1 MLLLCLKPSESFLHH
16 SECQLLKVLPCN
28 AQVIYSDV
36 PYCSPPAAHLTDL
49 LYHTPLCS
57 FPSRHPGLFL
67 APLTDQLHISHRISA
82 LVTHLENV
90 SPRKDFLV
98 CFLIS
103 FKPFFFFFHLYHH
116 FSAISLAILSQLFPL
131 TLRYLVSPLYSTFS
145 PAEYIFKILVIVNL
159 PIRM

>member
-103 FKPFFFFFHLYHH
+103 FKPFFFFF
-116 FSAISLAILSQLFPL
+116 FSPIPPFQCYFSSH
-131 TLRYLVSPLYSTFS
+131 LVSIVS
-145 PAEYIFKILVIVNL
+145 PHPEISCLSPIQYFFTSRIYI
-159 PIRM
+159 